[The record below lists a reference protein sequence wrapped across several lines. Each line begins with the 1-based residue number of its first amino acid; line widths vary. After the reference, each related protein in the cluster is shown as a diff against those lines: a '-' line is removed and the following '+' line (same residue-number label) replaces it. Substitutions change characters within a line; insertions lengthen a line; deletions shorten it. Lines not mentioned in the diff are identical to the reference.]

1 MTATPISVLRR
12 RLVLG
17 VAFLLAASAAAA
29 QPADQAAALPLVAP
43 APQASDQPAAQRLG
57 PETNLPLPRF
67 VSLNVETANIRRGP
81 GVAHRVD
88 WVFKRR
94 GLPLEVIAEHGHW
107 RRVRDVDDAGG
118 WVHHSLLRGA
128 RTAVVIAGPDAAL
141 RADPAPDARP
151 VARAETGVIGQI
163 DRCLPLWCR
172 FAADGRR
179 GWVQKADL
187 WGVRPEE
194 VFD

>member
-1 MTATPISVLRR
+1 MTATPAAALRR
-12 RLVLG
+12 LLLCAV
-17 VAFLLAASAAAA
+17 LAASGLPAAA
-29 QPADQAAALPLVAP
+29 QVPVSPAA
-43 APQASDQPAAQRLG
+43 APQAAEPPPRLG

-94 GLPLEVIAEHGHW
+94 GLPLEVTAEHGHW

-128 RTAVVIAGPDAAL
+128 RTAVVTAAPDAAL

-151 VARAETGVIGQI
+151 VARAETGVIGQV

-172 FAADGRR
+172 FSAEGRR

-187 WGVRPEE
+187 WGVRADET
-194 VFD
+194 FD

>member
-1 MTATPISVLRR
+1 MTASPTAAMLR
-12 RLVLG
+12 
-17 VAFLLAASAAAA
+17 LLLCAGLAL
-29 QPADQAAALPLVAP
+29 ALPARAQEP
-43 APQASDQPAAQRLG
+43 APQAAASPADAVPAPRLG

-128 RTAVVIAGPDAAL
+128 RTAVVTAAPDAAL

-172 FAADGRR
+172 FSAEGRR

-187 WGVRPEE
+187 WGVRADET
-194 VFD
+194 FD

>member
-1 MTATPISVLRR
+1 MTAIPTAAMR
-12 RLVLG
+12 RLLLC
-17 VAFLLAASAAAA
+17 AALALAAPAAA
-29 QPADQAAALPLVAP
+29 QDAGPQASVQPAGR
-43 APQASDQPAAQRLG
+43 ASDQPQPQRLG

-118 WVHHSLLRGA
+118 WVHHSLLRGV
-128 RTAVVIAGPDAAL
+128 RTAVVTAAPDAAL

-151 VARAETGVIGQI
+151 VARAEAGVIGQI

-172 FAADGRR
+172 FSAEGRR

-187 WGVRPEE
+187 WGVRSDEAFE
-194 VFD
+194 

>member
-1 MTATPISVLRR
+1 MTATPTAAMRR
-12 RLVLG
+12 
-17 VAFLLAASAAAA
+17 FLLCAAIAVAAPAA
-29 QPADQAAALPLVAP
+29 GQEP
-43 APQASDQPAAQRLG
+43 APQAAAAPAAQAPDQPPPQRLG

-128 RTAVVIAGPDAAL
+128 RTAVVTATPNAAL

-172 FAADGRR
+172 FSADGRR

-187 WGVRPEE
+187 WGVRADET
-194 VFD
+194 FD

>member
-1 MTATPISVLRR
+1 MTATPTAAMR
-12 RLVLG
+12 RL
-17 VAFLLAASAAAA
+17 LLCAGLALALPAAA
-29 QPADQAAALPLVAP
+29 QEPAPQAAALPADTVP
-43 APQASDQPAAQRLG
+43 APRLG

-128 RTAVVIAGPDAAL
+128 RTAVVTAAPDAAL

-172 FAADGRR
+172 FSAEGRR

-187 WGVRPEE
+187 WGVRADETFE
-194 VFD
+194 